1 MATTTSE
8 QKHYGMQ
15 IQQRPRVCLGPH
27 PYFHFKIS
35 YTKVNAGS
43 LNEVQNKYP
52 HSFCRRF
59 TLVVFQHHSLLFHP
73 CLPCLLFFCRSDS
86 LSLTSCVFRHQ
97 APHYERAHA
106 SAPPGGAAGR
116 ARLHCGDA
124 HPKRRSNRSVL
135 WRSVHARDPREGNM
149 LEVTCTHK
157 VQ

>member
-43 LNEVQNKYP
+43 LNEVQNKYTGGVSAP
-52 HSFCRRF
+52 QPTFPPMSSLSSF
-59 TLVVFQHHSLLFHP
+59 LL
-73 CLPCLLFFCRSDS
+73 LFCRSDS

-135 WRSVHARDPREGNM
+135 
-149 LEVTCTHK
+149 
-157 VQ
+157 